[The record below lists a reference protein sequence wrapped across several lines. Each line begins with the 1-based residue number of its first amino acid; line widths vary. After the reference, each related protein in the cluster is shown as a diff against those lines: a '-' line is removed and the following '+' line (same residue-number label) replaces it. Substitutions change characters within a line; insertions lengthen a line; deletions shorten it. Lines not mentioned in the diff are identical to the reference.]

1 MSELWQILHE
11 GKVQVSTNPEALWNN
26 AADYF
31 RWCDQN
37 PIKIK
42 RTILTGKAAGS
53 KIETEQPRPYSIKG
67 LCVFCGILQ
76 EYLQDIRNSGDKSSL
91 YYVIVSKIL
100 YIIYEQNSSMAMIG
114 EYSPVFTAKVL
125 NMEKDDAPIST
136 ITVNVVGG
144 LPSLS
149 NSENQILEKLESE
162 KQLWENAK
170 DKIA

>member
-1 MSELWQILHE
+1 MGELWQILNE
-11 GKVQVSTNPEALWNN
+11 GKVVVSTTPEGLWNN

-37 PIKIK
+37 PIKLK
-42 RTILTGKAAGS
+42 RTILAGKNTGTKM
-53 KIETEQPRPYSIKG
+53 EVEQPRPYSIKG

-76 EYLQDIRNSGDKSSL
+76 EYLQDIRNSADKSSL
-91 YYVIVSKIL
+91 HYVIVSKIL

-125 NMEKDDAPIST
+125 NMEKDDTPVSS

-162 KQLWENAK
+162 KRLWENAK